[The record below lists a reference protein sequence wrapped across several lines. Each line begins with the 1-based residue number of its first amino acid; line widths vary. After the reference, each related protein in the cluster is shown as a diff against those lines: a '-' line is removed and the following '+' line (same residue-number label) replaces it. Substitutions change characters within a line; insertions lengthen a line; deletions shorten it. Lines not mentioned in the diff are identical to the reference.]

1 MRQFATG
8 CAALPIFTIS
18 GQPIAVIEI
27 HSPAMRLAELV
38 RNGNQSLR
46 RALVPSLLLFP

>member
-8 CAALPIFTIS
+8 CAALLIFTIS

-27 HSPAMRLAELV
+27 HSPAMRLAALGIRREL
-38 RNGNQSLR
+38 R
-46 RALVPSLLLFP
+46 LLSRLSF